1 MTTTTRRKARDNG
14 RPGLLAR
21 SKAKPKAPSPS
32 TDVVLIDH
40 AHQDIIRVLEIT
52 EETKREIACKP
63 LEDAIRDA
71 NTFAAFRDC
80 LRRAGA
86 SLPMVNKAAEIHI
99 RNRRQAGLILL
110 GMLGKSTGG
119 RPSKT
124 GDTMSPVNG
133 VPTYG
138 ELGIEKKFA
147 QRVQDEARVDE
158 ADLEE
163 FIRKVEADGTKQLT
177 VKDIER
183 MGRRKRFDAQKA
195 GWEQNHPLSG
205 TVTLARCDAL
215 EYLSGIEP
223 GSVDLLLTDPPYCT
237 DVEDIDA
244 FARSWLTLALSRI
257 KRTGRAYVFIG
268 SYPAEVGAYWD
279 AYHRPA
285 EGAAPHC
292 LKLDMILPWIYR
304 NTIGPA
310 TKETYKL
317 NWQACLYFL
326 GPEAPALNCG
336 NLTEKFSVQDF
347 NAPDSRFGVR
357 VHPWQKPDD
366 LAIRLISQATMPGQ
380 TVLDP
385 FAGTGTFLAAAARLG
400 RNAIG
405 CEIDEEMLAFCRQRG
420 LLP

>member
-1 MTTTTRRKARDNG
+1 MEARDNG
-14 RPGLLAR
+14 Q
-21 SKAKPKAPSPS
+21 PS

-52 EETKREIACKP
+52 EDTKRAIACKP
-63 LEDAIRDA
+63 LEEAIRDA
-71 NTFAAFRDC
+71 KTVAAFRDC

-99 RNRRQAGLILL
+99 RNRRQAGTILL
-110 GMLGKSTGG
+110 AMDKAPAG
-119 RPSKT
+119 RPAKI
-124 GDTMSPVNG
+124 GDTVSPING
-133 VPTYG
+133 TPTYT
-138 ELGIEKKFA
+138 ELGIDKKFA
-147 QRVQDEARVDE
+147 QRVQDEARVAE
-158 ADLEE
+158 IDLEE

-183 MGRRKRFDAQKA
+183 MGRRLRIDAEKA
-195 GWEQNHPLSG
+195 GWEQDHPLTG
-205 TVTLARCDAL
+205 GVTLKRCDAL

-237 DVEDIDA
+237 DVEDIAA
-244 FARSWLTLALSRI
+244 FARSWLSLGLSRV
-257 KRTGRAYVFIG
+257 KPTGRAYVFIG

-292 LKLDMILPWIYR
+292 LKLDMILSWIYR
-304 NTIGPA
+304 NTIGPSS
-310 TKETYKL
+310 KETYKL

-326 GPEAPALNCG
+326 GPEAPALNC
-336 NLTEKFSVQDF
+336 NKLAEKFSVQDF
-347 NAPDSRFGVR
+347 NAPDGRFGVR
-357 VHPWQKPDD
+357 LHPWQKPDE
-366 LAIRLISQATMPGQ
+366 LAIRLISQATEPGQ
-380 TVLDP
+380 LVLDP

-405 CEIDEEMLAFCRQRG
+405 CEIDNDMLAFCERRG
-420 LLP
+420 LFIAT